1 MSAFA
6 TVTIDTTK
14 YVYLAYLE
22 LLLDARAKDGD
33 KKAEEFIKT
42 MQQADFDHV
51 RMQGFRDRDEE
62 KFDHEVG
69 QYRIKTKDDDQRK
82 EATEQI
88 KHLFDQVFAASGGVP
103 RDSETGFDMQYL
115 LDKMLFSQNDM
126 TSIKFTLLK
135 KYEGENEL
143 LKGNGNPEEGQ

>member
-6 TVTIDTTK
+6 TATIDTTK
-14 YVYLAYLE
+14 YIYLAYLE
-22 LLLDARAKDGD
+22 FLLDARAKDGD
-33 KKAEEFIKT
+33 KKAEDFMKT
-42 MQQADFDHV
+42 IQQADFDHV

-69 QYRIKTKDDDQRK
+69 QYRIKTKDDDQRQ
-82 EATEQI
+82 EATKQVGQLI
-88 KHLFDQVFAASGGVP
+88 NQVFTASGGVP

-115 LDKMLFSQNDM
+115 LDKMGFSKDDM

-135 KYEGENEL
+135 KYEGENTL
-143 LKGNGNPEEGQ
+143 LKGDGNPE